1 MDSSGEAQGTS
12 GLEGTQVWQE
22 LALVVQSGDVS
33 GPVFAA
39 LKRLI
44 AGELQGSFEE
54 RMEAK
59 TQMIKSDLSS
69 LSSALDKRI
78 SEAAVSF
85 STVTTQTQ
93 QLLSDFQASKA
104 ATEATL
110 QTLRDDVSS
119 LTKDLGKLK
128 SEVRM
133 KAEAI
138 HLNDAIEQMSTYTP
152 LRTTEKLEAVLR
164 TYPSYEDLSRL
175 SDRVNE
181 LSTALS
187 DYVTGR
193 ELTEAVFSVRTGIQ
207 EAVKDL
213 APNRS
218 LLQLKSALDSK
229 IADLENAYDRTRKLI
244 DTQAEISSQAL
255 NSLQTLLETRPWMED
270 LTKVRGEMEKR
281 AFASEVRGVKEDLE
295 DWGQRE
301 ERFEEEVRGQ
311 MEGFESVLE
320 RFDEVILLKASR
332 EDCKALSIQIQDPAP
347 VSALHVYIQ
356 GLETRIDTCE
366 NSLLSAQETAQTHT
380 SQLLSLSNAVKPDDL
395 SVLREQIEDLKA
407 DLSRKV
413 EQEEIVLLRE
423 QKGDREDASILHSN
437 LRLHHKQ
444 LEQVTVLVT
453 AVLRTLM
460 KTDTRQ
466 HKVQQREYLLKHCE
480 VLGNWVAGFDPGIY
494 HEPQERRDL
503 WSPRDTLP
511 SARYRSPRD
520 TPKLPLLA
528 TSRLRGRHG
537 RVHSTVGTEAPLKL

>member
-1 MDSSGEAQGTS
+1 MDTGAE
-12 GLEGTQVWQE
+12 TQVGNILEWTPMLQE
-22 LALVVQSGDVS
+22 LALVVQSGDLS
-33 GPVFAA
+33 GPVCTA
-39 LKRLI
+39 LKNLI
-44 AGELQGSFEE
+44 AGELRDQLEE
-54 RMEAK
+54 RMESKA
-59 TQMIKSDLSS
+59 QMVKSDLST
-69 LSSALDKRI
+69 LASAFEKHT
-78 SEAAVSF
+78 SEATASFAAVTS
-85 STVTTQTQ
+85 QTQ

-104 ATEATL
+104 GAETAL
-110 QTLRDDVSS
+110 QTLREDFSS
-119 LTKDLGKLK
+119 LTSDLGKLK

-133 KAEAI
+133 KAEAV

-181 LSTALS
+181 LSTALA

-213 APNRS
+213 ASNRA
-218 LLQLKSALDSK
+218 LLQLKAGLDSK
-229 IADLENAYDRTRKLI
+229 LTDLENTQDRTSKLI
-244 DTQAEISSQAL
+244 DTQAEISAQAF
-255 NSLQTLLETRPWMED
+255 NSLKAQLEDRPWLED
-270 LTKVRGEMEKR
+270 LTKVRGEIEKK
-281 AFASEVRGVKEDLE
+281 AFASEVRRVREDLE
-295 DWGQRE
+295 EFGQRE
-301 ERFEEEVRGQ
+301 KRFEEEVRGQ
-311 MEGFESVLE
+311 MEAFESVLE

-332 EDCKALSIQIQDPAP
+332 EDFKALSIQIQDPAP
-347 VSALHVYIQ
+347 VSALHLLIQ

-366 NSLLSAQETAQTHT
+366 NSLLSTQETAQNHT
-380 SQLLSLSNAVKPDDL
+380 SQLISLSNAVKPDDL
-395 SVLREQIEDLKA
+395 SVLREQIEDLKT
-407 DLSRKV
+407 DLGRKV
-413 EQEEIVLLRE
+413 EQEEIVMLRE

-437 LRLHHKQ
+437 LRLQHKQ

-494 HEPQERRDL
+494 HEPQERKDL

-528 TSRLRGRHG
+528 TSRLKGRHG